1 MKKLLFTLLITV
13 ISFQAQAQMQVGNV
27 TLDFG
32 PKITAKKG
40 DVTYIA
46 GEKNNVV
53 YTLARQKKM
62 FYVQTFES
70 GSNKF
75 LKSKQIKFDKI
86 NGGKVTIEDLAIID
100 GEVFLFGSYYDKKAK
115 KSVFAA
121 YSIDEKLVLGKPKT
135 VLAVD
140 VPKRSQKGGAFF
152 FEPSYDG
159 VNYLVMHV
167 GIFERDEK
175 LRYEIALLDKT
186 LAAVHNEAVDLQFK
200 DRKDLEF
207 SLDDFE
213 VNDKGDIF
221 VVISDSYRNKAKKTT
236 ETNLTVHAY
245 YASKGYAKEDI
256 DIDLKGK
263 KVLNCNVINTAD
275 GRLQL
280 IGFYSNLR
288 KSGRADWRLEGI
300 FDVAVETSDNSVVK
314 ETFNEFSVETKT
326 KLIGER
332 RAKKGKDLKP
342 FYRITHLIERENGG
356 VIVLSEW
363 YTTYVGNTSGI
374 GPLAF
379 TPITY
384 STNEIIVTALNQ
396 DGTMDWS
403 NVVPKEQQVTV
414 TQFSIGLA
422 GGMTN
427 GSVSVGVGVLFPLAI
442 LGEGPEYLSSVALY
456 ENGKLSL
463 LVNDDPK
470 NIGTTDID
478 DVKKV
483 RNIKKMIPVIFTF
496 DDSTGDMERIDPTD
510 YEKNQLVVRPS
521 VTYQKGAGKYLI
533 YGSNKEGSHLGT
545 LTITK

>member
-1 MKKLLFTLLITV
+1 M
-13 ISFQAQAQMQVGNV
+13 
-27 TLDFG
+27 
-32 PKITAKKG
+32 
-40 DVTYIA
+40 
-46 GEKNNVV
+46 
-53 YTLARQKKM
+53 
-62 FYVQTFES
+62 
-70 GSNKF
+70 
-75 LKSKQIKFDKI
+75 
-86 NGGKVTIEDLAIID
+86 
-100 GEVFLFGSYYDKKAK
+100 
-115 KSVFAA
+115 
-121 YSIDEKLVLGKPKT
+121 
-135 VLAVD
+135 
-140 VPKRSQKGGAFF
+140 
-152 FEPSYDG
+152 
-159 VNYLVMHV
+159 
-167 GIFERDEK
+167 
-175 LRYEIALLDKT
+175 
-186 LAAVHNEAVDLQFK
+186 
-200 DRKDLEF
+200 
-207 SLDDFE
+207 
-213 VNDKGDIF
+213 
-221 VVISDSYRNKAKKTT
+221 
-236 ETNLTVHAY
+236 
-245 YASKGYAKEDI
+245 
-256 DIDLKGK
+256 
-263 KVLNCNVINTAD
+263 
-275 GRLQL
+275 
-280 IGFYSNLR
+280 
-288 KSGRADWRLEGI
+288 
-300 FDVAVETSDNSVVK
+300 
-314 ETFNEFSVETKT
+314 
-326 KLIGER
+326 
-332 RAKKGKDLKP
+332 
-342 FYRITHLIERENGG
+342 G

-478 DVKKV
+478 DVRKV

-533 YGSNKEGSHLGT
+533 YGSNKKGAHLGT

>member
-1 MKKLLFTLLITV
+1 MKKILFSLLITI
-13 ISFQAQAQMQVGNV
+13 ISFNAHAQMAVGNV

-40 DVTYIA
+40 EVTYIA
-46 GEKNNVV
+46 GEKNNVI

-62 FYVQTFES
+62 YYVQTFEA
-70 GSNKF
+70 GTNKF
-75 LKSKQIKFDKI
+75 IKSKQIKFDKI
-86 NGGKVTIEDLAIID
+86 NGNKVNIEDLVIID

-135 VLAVD
+135 ALSVKV
-140 VPKRSQKGGAFF
+140 KNRSQRGAFF

-175 LRYEIALLDKT
+175 LRYEIALLDKNLT
-186 LAAVHNEAVDLQFK
+186 AVKNEAVDIQFK

-213 VNDKGDIF
+213 VNEKGDIF
-221 VVISDSYRNKAKKTT
+221 IVISDSYRNKAQKTT
-236 ETNLTVHAY
+236 KTNLTVHAY
-245 YASKGYAKEDI
+245 YASRGYAKEEI
-256 DIDLKGK
+256 NVDLKGK

-288 KSGRADWRLEGI
+288 KSGRASWKLEGI
-300 FDVAVETSDNSVVK
+300 FDVALSTQDNSVIK
-314 ETFNEFSVETKT
+314 ETFNEFTVATKT

-342 FYRITHLIERENGG
+342 FYRITHIIERENGG

-363 YTTYVGNTSGI
+363 YTTFVGRTSGI

-422 GGMTN
+422 GGMSN
-427 GSVSVGVGVLFPLAI
+427 GSVSVGVGALFPLAI
-442 LGEGPEYLSSVALY
+442 LGEGPEYLSSVPIY

-483 RNIKKMIPVIFTF
+483 RNIKKMIPVIFAF
-496 DDSTGDMERIDPTD
+496 DDNTGKMERLDPTD

-521 VTYQKGAGKYLI
+521 VTYQKGPGKYLI
-533 YGSNKEGSHLGT
+533 YGSNKKGANLGT

>member
-1 MKKLLFTLLITV
+1 MKKIIVALLIAV
-13 ISFQAQAQMQVGNV
+13 INFNAQAQMQVGNV

-40 DVTYIA
+40 EVTYIA
-46 GEKNNVV
+46 GEKKGIV

-75 LKSKQIKFDKI
+75 IKSKQIKFDKI
-86 NGGKVTIEDLAIID
+86 NGNKVTIEDLAIID

-115 KSVFAA
+115 QSVFAA
-121 YSIDEKLVLGKPKT
+121 YSIDEKLILGKPET
-135 VLAVD
+135 VLAVT
-140 VPKRSQKGGAFF
+140 VPKRSQQGAFF

-175 LRYEIALLDKT
+175 LRYEIALLDKNLT
-186 LAAVHNEAVDLQFK
+186 AVHNEAVDLQFK

-221 VVISDSYRNKAKKTT
+221 IVVSDSYRNKSKKTT
-236 ETNLTVHAY
+236 ETNLTVHTY

-256 DIDLKGK
+256 KIDLKGK

-288 KSGRADWRLEGI
+288 KSGRASWKLEGI
-300 FDVAVETSDNSVVK
+300 FDVALSTTDNSIVK

-342 FYRITHLIERENGG
+342 FYRITHLIERADGG

-363 YTTYVGNTSGI
+363 YTTFVGNTSGI

-384 STNEIIVTALNQ
+384 STNEIIVTALNKN
-396 DGTMDWS
+396 GTMDWS

-414 TQFSIGLA
+414 TQFSIGLL
-422 GGMTN
+422 GGASN
-427 GSVSVGVGVLFPLAI
+427 GSVSVGVGALFPLAI
-442 LGEGPEYLSSVALY
+442 LGEGPEYLSSVPIY
-456 ENGKLSL
+456 ENGKLSI

-483 RNIKKMIPVIFTF
+483 RNIKKMIPVMFTF
-496 DDSTGDMERIDPTD
+496 DDTTGKMERLDPTD

-533 YGSNKEGSHLGT
+533 YGSNKEGANLGT
-545 LTITK
+545 LTITQ